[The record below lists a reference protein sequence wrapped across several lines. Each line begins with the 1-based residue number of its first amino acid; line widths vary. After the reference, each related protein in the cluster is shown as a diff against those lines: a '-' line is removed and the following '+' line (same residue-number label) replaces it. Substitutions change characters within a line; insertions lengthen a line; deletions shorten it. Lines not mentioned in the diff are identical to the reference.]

1 MNNILIVGNIVQE
14 NTTRYTSDGK
24 AIVNNSI
31 AVQRNYKNEKGEY
44 ESDFFRIVAYKG
56 IAEYISKY
64 INKGDRVAIQGK
76 LRNNNYEKDGQKYYS
91 NEIVIE
97 EIKLCSKATKGA
109 KSEQPIDNEQQS
121 KNLDDFLE

>member
-1 MNNILIVGNIVQE
+1 MNNILIVGNIVRD

-44 ESDFFRIVAYKG
+44 DSDFFAIVAYRG
-56 IAEYISKY
+56 TAEYIDKY
-64 INKGDRVAIQGK
+64 ISKGDRVAIQGK
-76 LRNNNYEKDGQKYYS
+76 LRNNNYEKDGQKIYS

-97 EIKLCSKATKGA
+97 EIKLCSKAPKKIESA
-109 KSEQPIDNEQQS
+109 KEEQTVENKS
-121 KNLDDFLE
+121 LDDFLG

>member
-1 MNNILIVGNIVQE
+1 MNNILIVGNIVRD

-44 ESDFFRIVAYKG
+44 DSDFFAIVAYRG
-56 IAEYISKY
+56 TAEYIDKY
-64 INKGDRVAIQGK
+64 ISKGDRVAIQGK
-76 LRNNNYEKDGQKYYS
+76 LRNNNYEKDGQKFYS

-97 EIKLCSKATKGA
+97 EIKLCSKATQKYEIA
-109 KSEQPIDNEQQS
+109 KEEPE
-121 KNLDDFLE
+121 KNLDDFLN